1 MEESLS
7 NLLWLLFKFKLLRKE
22 AGDKRW
28 KPNIY
33 DFPQTLT
40 IASTL
45 SFRKVQGIA
54 VTAAKKT
61 FAALV
66 TGMPPGEEE
75 EASEQ
80 RIENSSRKPRKLR
93 SGGNFQRIFVG
104 KVERSTR
111 QIWDLISDPRTS
123 IRQHLPWECF
133 PFPCHL
139 CFYLWTFQLS
149 TFVSLSTFELSNLSP
164 LFPFTFELSNFPPL
178 FPFLPLNFPPLNPDP
193 PGF

>member
-1 MEESLS
+1 
-7 NLLWLLFKFKLLRKE
+7 
-22 AGDKRW
+22 
-28 KPNIY
+28 
-33 DFPQTLT
+33 
-40 IASTL
+40 
-45 SFRKVQGIA
+45 
-54 VTAAKKT
+54 
-61 FAALV
+61 
-66 TGMPPGEEE
+66 MPPGEEE

-139 CFYLWTFQLS
+139 CFYLWTFHLWTRIRPDFNSDHHQHQAARLAGGGVVDWWLAWEHAS
-149 TFVSLSTFELSNLSP
+149 KSKEAGNVSLLKYSIE
-164 LFPFTFELSNFPPL
+164 NFNFFFKWCIFVIL
-178 FPFLPLNFPPLNPDP
+178 VVDENVKIDESVNFKNIHLPMHCN
-193 PGF
+193 G